1 MTTPSITNLY
11 QKFKVAVP
19 EAENIKDPPISNQ
32 YQNFRYTVDQISK
45 QSPNDELIGT
55 AGEGAENIETPET
68 EYKDPDVATPKIE
81 IIVKQSMARIDQS
94 SSDIDTQNK
103 MDNDRQKQN
112 SSTRANNQ
120 VLENKQYIPLVWGG
134 QGKKKEVST
143 ANADDTTRSYVVAPP
158 SKDAP
163 FSDQQAFK
171 NSDIYKQ
178 SKKKK
183 QIDQFLDERNQK
195 VKDKKQADDLAGAL
209 NFQDI

>member
-55 AGEGAENIETPET
+55 AGEGAENVETPET

-120 VLENKQYIPLVWGG
+120 VLENKKYIPLVWGG
-134 QGKKKEVST
+134 QGKKKEAST
-143 ANADDTTRSYVVAPP
+143 ANADDT
-158 SKDAP
+158 SKSAP
-163 FSDQQAFK
+163 FSNQQAFK
-171 NSDIYKQ
+171 NSDIYKK
-178 SKKKK
+178 SLKKK
-183 QIDQFLDERNQK
+183 QIDQFLDERNKK
-195 VKDKKQADDLAGAL
+195 VKDKKQKFVDKEQVDDLFGEL